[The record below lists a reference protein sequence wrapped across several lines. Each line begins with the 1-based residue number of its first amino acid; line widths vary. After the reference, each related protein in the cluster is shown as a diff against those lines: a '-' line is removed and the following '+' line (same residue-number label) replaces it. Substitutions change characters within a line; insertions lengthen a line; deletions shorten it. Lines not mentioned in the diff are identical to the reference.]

1 MRRGRRPVR
10 HHEVQSLRRQAD
22 LTKPLAML
30 DAAIDGWLR
39 GGPLSE
45 AEAAIDGIAADLAAF
60 RAIGSG
66 QSDFT
71 RGDQI
76 VWNAVL
82 YREAAVIAAK
92 LTDMAQAASS
102 HRDEKLA
109 DLVKAHVTP
118 AEIPAY
124 GVNFVKSLIAAGAE
138 QADLH
143 PATKRRA
150 DAVMT
155 TLRSM
160 QAAAV
165 DHDAAHPEPPVR
177 DWSELPETFAGYR
190 LEIVD
195 RASLIGPP
203 APLPV
208 SPDIAAF
215 TVDRLHPGEMQSRRD
230 TYSAWAEIVEAW
242 DAKRVAAANSNEV
255 CPLNAPTLRAWVL
268 LLGHRLDAPDT
279 EPSDVS
285 DLRIVSPWNSEQVI
299 RPVWIGR

>member
-1 MRRGRRPVR
+1 M
-10 HHEVQSLRRQAD
+10 RRQAD
-22 LTKPLAML
+22 LAKPLGVL
-30 DAAIDGWLR
+30 DAAINAWLL
-39 GGPLSE
+39 GGPVSQV
-45 AEAAIDGIAADLAAF
+45 EAAIDGIADDLAAF

-76 VWNAVL
+76 VWNAIL

-92 LTDMAQAASS
+92 LTDLAQAASS

-118 AEIPAY
+118 TEIPAY
-124 GVNFVKSLIAAGAE
+124 GVSFVKSLIAAGAE

-155 TLRSM
+155 TLRSL
-160 QAAAV
+160 QAAGH
-165 DHDAAHPEPPVR
+165 DHETIHPEPPVR

-190 LEIVD
+190 LEIVA
-195 RASLIGPP
+195 RANLIGPP
-203 APLPV
+203 TPLPV
-208 SPDIAAF
+208 STDIASF
-215 TVDRLHPGEMQSRRD
+215 TADRLHPGEKHSRRN

-242 DAKRVAAANSNEV
+242 DAKRVAAANLNEV
-255 CPLNAPTLRAWVL
+255 RPLNAPTLRAWVL

-285 DLRIVSPWNSEQVI
+285 DLRIVSPWNSEQVV